1 MELTYDEAYALKN
14 FIEDN
19 LFDDIRKCPEA
30 DSIHWLITMCEI
42 YKKCKEITG
51 DRE

>member
-19 LFDDIRKCPEA
+19 LFDDIRKNPDA
-30 DSIHWLITMCEI
+30 DNMGWLVIMCDI
-42 YKKCKEITG
+42 YKKCKEVTG
-51 DRE
+51 GRE